1 MITRYPRATPLLG
14 GLLLTTLLAGCGL
27 RAIKRQSQEIE
38 AFGEI
43 RGRVELA
50 TEQPGPAYCV
60 LLKDDGK
67 YLTNMLHVL
76 LPRNGEYG
84 FFAPP
89 GRYVVG
95 AFVDASRDGEYQRGE
110 PAAYVGMDTG
120 SPVRVVLPPGGRVTV
135 DRMVIKAAVERERTE
150 EVVDA
155 TAKATANIGKVAT
168 LADPVFSRDS
178 ASMGY
183 WRPVDYLRQLGGGLF
198 MLQEYEAGKTPVVFV
213 HGADGTALDFEA
225 VIASLDR
232 GRFQP
237 WVLQYPSGIRLEIVS
252 NYLLNALTQLQTRH
266 QFDGMVLVAHS
277 MGGLVARS
285 FVMRNHE
292 SGSPVR
298 ILLAMTVNSPLHGM
312 RSAQSGVAHSPIVLP
327 SWRDVAY
334 DSEFVRKILG
344 WPWPKEIPYHLVF
357 SFEQGKGSD
366 GVVAL
371 DIALPPS
378 VQAEATRMRGFVA
391 EHTGVLQQAAFL
403 EYFKETLARIA
414 PG

>member
-1 MITRYPRATPLLG
+1 LLG
-14 GLLLTTLLAGCGL
+14 GLLLTMLLAGCGL
-27 RAIKRQSQEIE
+27 RAIKRQSQQIE
-38 AFGEI
+38 ALGEI
-43 RGRVELA
+43 RGHVELA
-50 TEQPGPAYCV
+50 TEQSGPCYCV
-60 LLKDDGK
+60 LLKDDGE
-67 YLTNMLHVL
+67 YLTSMLHVL
-76 LPRNGEYG
+76 LPRSGKYG

-89 GRYVVG
+89 GRYVIG
-95 AFVDASRDGEYQRGE
+95 AFVDANRDGDYQLDE

-120 SPVRVVLPPGGRVTV
+120 TPARIVLPPGGKVTV
-135 DRMVIKAAVERERTE
+135 DRMVVKAAVEHERTE
-150 EVVDA
+150 DVVDA
-155 TAKATANIGKVAT
+155 TVKAIANIGKVAT
-168 LADPVFSRDS
+168 LADPIFSRES

-183 WRPVDYLRQLGGGLF
+183 WRPVDYLQKLGGGLF
-198 MLQEYEAGKTPVVFV
+198 MLQEYEGGKTPVVFV
-213 HGADGTALDFEA
+213 HGANGTALDFEA

-237 WVLQYPSGIRLEIVS
+237 WVLQYPSGIYLEIVS
-252 NYLLNALTQLQTRH
+252 NYLLNALTRLETRH
-266 QFDGMVLVAHS
+266 HFDGLVLVAHS

-298 ILLAMTVNSPLHGM
+298 VLLAMTINSPLQGM

-344 WPWPKEIPYHLVF
+344 WPWPKEVPYHLAF
-357 SFEQGKGSD
+357 SFEAGKGSD

-371 DIALPPS
+371 DLALPLS

-391 EHTGVLQQAAFL
+391 EHTGVLRQAAFL
-403 EYFKETLARIA
+403 EYFKETLARIPLA
-414 PG
+414 SR